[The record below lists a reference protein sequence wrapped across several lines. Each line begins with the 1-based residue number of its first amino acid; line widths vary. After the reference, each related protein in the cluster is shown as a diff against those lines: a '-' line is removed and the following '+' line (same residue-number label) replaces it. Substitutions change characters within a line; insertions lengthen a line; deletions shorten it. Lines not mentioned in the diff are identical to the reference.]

1 MKVAQS
7 CPTLCDPMDYAVRG
21 ILQARILEWGAF
33 TFSRGSSQ
41 PRDRTQVSC
50 IAGDSL
56 PAEPQG
62 KPKGFLEHHKSAGQE
77 ESWLRGRDLISLSL
91 GALVNLGCMAGLLPW
106 PRSGREED
114 EELQVK
120 EGNISGDGAAPFQE
134 PSSNCRAGWRLRISS
149 PGSLQ
154 RTTRAA
160 GQVHGA
166 DEEENAKG
174 KGECRLLFPEAGR
187 RKGGEAWGP
196 V

>member
-1 MKVAQS
+1 
-7 CPTLCDPMDYAVRG
+7 
-21 ILQARILEWGAF
+21 
-33 TFSRGSSQ
+33 
-41 PRDRTQVSC
+41 
-50 IAGDSL
+50 
-56 PAEPQG
+56 
-62 KPKGFLEHHKSAGQE
+62 
-77 ESWLRGRDLISLSL
+77 
-91 GALVNLGCMAGLLPW
+91 MAGLLPW

-134 PSSNCRAGWRLRISS
+134 PSSSCRAGWRLRISS

-187 RKGGEAWGP
+187 RKGGEASYFMPIHLNP
-196 V
+196 VTVIYILNNFLGGKHGVKPWDKICKSIQVRAKDLINQILLSFSPSGSSLIHLACDSRAIDPAWTQQLSYVTV